1 MTLPSPEQGARGVLQ
16 RAVTVLRAGLDAA
29 IEAINVRLEDEGA
42 GYTIPSPSTLEIKQ
56 HEVPGVW
63 PTSYPAVRLQR
74 TASTPQPLLGGLGMR
89 DETVTLVARCYV
101 QREHGRASV
110 TDDFDLSD
118 LSSEAWDFAAA
129 VRQVL
134 ERDMPAAGT
143 GIWNVTVT
151 QQREQG
157 PVQVAGDNLRYVY
170 FIEITLTVLQ
180 RVRENFG
187 TTT

>member
-1 MTLPSPEQGARGVLQ
+1 MSLPNPEQGARGVLQ
-16 RAVTVLRAGLDAA
+16 RAVTVLRDGLDAA

-42 GYTIPSPSTLEIKQ
+42 GYTIASPSSLEIKQ
-56 HEVPGVW
+56 HEVPAVW
-63 PTSYPAVRLQR
+63 PSSYPAVRLQR
-74 TASTPQPLLGGLGMR
+74 TASTALPLLGGLGLR
-89 DETVTLVARCYV
+89 DETVQFVARCYV
-101 QREHGRASV
+101 QREHGRSSV
-110 TDDFDLSD
+110 TDDFNLAD

-134 ERDMPAAGT
+134 ERDLPGAS

-157 PVQVAGDNLRYVY
+157 PAQVAGDNLRYIY
-170 FIEITLTVLQ
+170 MIELTLTVLQ